1 MVFGFAFPDLL
12 VSSNIVWFGFSV
24 SSWFLPGPSNV
35 LWLAASM
42 AWRFFHRQEGRLDL
56 DFFSRHA
63 ASAAIKA
70 TRQSS
75 RVESRV
81 TTRAPGDV
89 GKTWGRGENF
99 RFFSFPR
106 KRAVWIGPQDA
117 LSFFWARGELTVA
130 SSWAISV
137 AISVA

>member
-12 VSSNIVWFGFSV
+12 VSSNIGWFGFSV
-24 SSWFLPGPSNV
+24 SSWFLLGPSNV
-35 LWLAASM
+35 LWLTASM

-70 TRQSS
+70 TQSS

-99 RFFSFPR
+99 RFFSFPPQKGR
-106 KRAVWIGPQDA
+106 LDRATG
-117 LSFFWARGELTVA
+117 LSFFFLG
-130 SSWAISV
+130 
-137 AISVA
+137 